1 MPMELCVE
9 DGGLRARQTFGAPS
23 VYLDHWAVCEFSDEH
38 SLQDRFVKALHAKG
52 GTFLLS
58 HTNLAEFTTPSDARH
73 ATAAEGFLDRL
84 LPNVY
89 LTDFNLDEAEA
100 FEANPAFAGKRLCP
114 SPDLPMLKF
123 LAARSL
129 EAGGGITFQGFVAL
143 AHQNRAQIG
152 KVFSEANAN
161 ILAALNRQRADQKY
175 VKVARES
182 VPSAE
187 RTATRVVMG
196 ELMRDLTI
204 DPIATITTNDIVD
217 WQHAILSLLC
227 CDFVLLDQ
235 KWEQRALSLQRRVSA
250 QNLALP
256 LAECFSKRNQGIARF
271 LEKLEGFSV
280 NQRLSGRGD
289 R

>member
-1 MPMELCVE
+1 MELCIE
-9 DGGLRARQTFGAPS
+9 GGELRARQTFVAPS
-23 VYLDHWAVCEFSDEH
+23 VYLDHWAVCEFSDDF

-58 HTNLAEFTTPSDARH
+58 HTNLAEFTTPSDVRH
-73 ATAAEGFLDRL
+73 ASAAEKFLDRL

-89 LTDFNLDEAEA
+89 LTDFDLVEAEA
-100 FEANPAFAGKRLCP
+100 FEADPALAGKRLCP

-143 AHQNRAQIG
+143 VHQNRARIG
-152 KVFSEANAN
+152 KVFTEVNAN
-161 ILAALNRQRADQKY
+161 ILGALNRQRADPKY
-175 VKVARES
+175 VQLARQS
-182 VPSAE
+182 VPSAG

-196 ELMRDLTI
+196 ELMRELTI
-204 DPIATITTNDIVD
+204 DPNATITTNDIVD

-235 KWEQRALSLQRRVSA
+235 KWEQRALSLQRRVTA

-256 LAECFSKRNQGIARF
+256 LAKCFSKRNQGIARF
-271 LEKLEGFSV
+271 LEGLENFGVSP
-280 NQRLSGRGD
+280 RHD
-289 R
+289 I